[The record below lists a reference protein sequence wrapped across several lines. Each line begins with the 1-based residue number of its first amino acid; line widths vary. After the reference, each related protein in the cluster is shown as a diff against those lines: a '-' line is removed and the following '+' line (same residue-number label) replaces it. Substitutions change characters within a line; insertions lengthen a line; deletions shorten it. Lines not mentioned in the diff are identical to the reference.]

1 MDILGI
7 ANGDIVEI
15 IGKKDGADARCYQL
29 LPSDEDQGITRIDP
43 ALRKMMG
50 VSIDDTVTIRKI
62 SEDGCI
68 DEKPQAYN
76 LRKPKHQWSTAVE
89 SSEDVGPGGQD
100 TAMQLLPPF
109 LRLQQCLSCQVR
121 A

>member
-1 MDILGI
+1 MLS
-7 ANGDIVEI
+7 
-15 IGKKDGADARCYQL
+15 L

-62 SEDGCI
+62 SEDVVS

-76 LRKPKHQWSTAVE
+76 LRKPKHQWAPPWNPVRMWDLEGKT
-89 SSEDVGPGGQD
+89 Q
-100 TAMQLLPPF
+100 QQPPF
-109 LRLQQCLSCQVR
+109 LPLRSNVCPVR
-121 A
+121 FVHRV